1 MSILNAHTKFVSLKI
16 HAFFFVYFPR
26 LYFAYFVLLILQR
39 SNHSIF
45 PISLLCQLYTFV
57 ICKRERRLE
66 AVGKDHPRVTC
77 CRSSISGEARRA
89 LVPSGVWCSGIT
101 FALHAKGPGFE
112 TRRLHYLFLFASN
125 KTVNEEIF
133 LFNIEF
139 KMENNIVIIYTK
151 NKKLF

>member
-1 MSILNAHTKFVSLKI
+1 MH
-16 HAFFFVYFPR
+16 FFSVYFPR

-112 TRRLHYLFLFASN
+112 PRHLHYLFLFAIPHKSLSSSTPN
-125 KTVNEEIF
+125 RNILF
-133 LFNIEF
+133 LALPNCL
-139 KMENNIVIIYTK
+139 KIIGH
-151 NKKLF
+151 LGVLGFWGFGVC